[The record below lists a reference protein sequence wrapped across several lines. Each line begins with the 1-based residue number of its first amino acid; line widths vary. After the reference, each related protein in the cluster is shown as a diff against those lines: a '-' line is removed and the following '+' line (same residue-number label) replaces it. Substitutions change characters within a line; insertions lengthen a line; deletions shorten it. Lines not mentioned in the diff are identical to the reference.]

1 MRVEEKRV
9 GTPRE
14 RLAPSIYEIKSRS
27 FGKLAAV
34 FFLDVLY
41 VCGVFDFSVVHPGGT
56 NSD

>member
-14 RLAPSIYEIKSRS
+14 RLAPPIYKIISRG

-34 FFLDVLY
+34 FCLDVLY
-41 VCGVFDFSVVHPGGT
+41 VCGVFDFGIVHPGST
-56 NSD
+56 NGD

>member
-14 RLAPSIYEIKSRS
+14 RLAPPIYEIVSWG

-34 FFLDVLY
+34 FCFDVLY
-41 VCGVFDFSVVHPGGT
+41 VCGVFNFSVVHPGGT

>member
-9 GTPRE
+9 RTPRE
-14 RLAPSIYEIKSRS
+14 RFAPPIYEIKSRS

-34 FFLDVLY
+34 FCLDVLY
-41 VCGVFDFSVVHPGGT
+41 VCGVFGFSVVHPGAT